1 MKESCSNHYYLAHS
15 GSPTAI
21 PPTLG
26 RIGVEDAGPPPHEDA
41 DVITGVVTVSAGTHS
56 VAADPVHHFVYVPA
70 GRAATICNFGAVTL
84 NGKGCIAVF
93 KSTNNTDDKNCLG
106 PLTPAALHDDNATP
120 FLREHCRADRDKN

>member
-84 NGKGCIAVF
+84 NAR
-93 KSTNNTDDKNCLG
+93 D
-106 PLTPAALHDDNATP
+106 ALPCSNPRTTRMTRIVSG
-120 FLREHCRADRDKN
+120 L